1 MVHPIYKR
9 LCHPRG
15 GSISKCTFL
24 LISCDDW
31 LDIDGQLGQFGI
43 SNGQFGC
50 CWSIWI
56 VMVDW
61 DCLIVNLNV

>member
-24 LISCDDW
+24 LICCDDW
-31 LDIDGQLGQFGI
+31 LDFDGQLVLLMVNLVVDGQFG
-43 SNGQFGC
+43 
-50 CWSIWI
+50 
-56 VMVDW
+56 
-61 DCLIVNLNV
+61 